1 MKQQLLSV
9 KNVRNVLNQ
18 VINPLDEAEIILSKN
33 VTSSHD
39 FKSLCG
45 GLRPDANDWCL
56 HFIMTFDPSDINM
69 LCLNQV
75 ELTACWIRVMKFM
88 GYRFDQYIAIRKDS
102 DDVNVTPAI
111 HFIANPLLEG
121 GVNAN
126 LQNITKAMH
135 EAAAILI
142 ERYDLKRE
150 NKVLPFENYIPFKA
164 IMKPNLAPNTIYVD
178 MKESAQIDDE
188 LLDEYR
194 DQINESLKLRLLST
208 L

>member
-1 MKQQLLSV
+1 MRQQLISE

-39 FKSLCG
+39 FKSFCG
-45 GLRPDANDWCL
+45 DLRPDANDWCL
-56 HFIMTFDPSDINM
+56 HFILTFDPSDIKM

-88 GYRFDQYIAIRKDS
+88 GYRFDQYIAIRKDA
-102 DDVNVTPAI
+102 DEDTPAI

-121 GVNAN
+121 GANAN

-135 EAAAILI
+135 EAVEILI
-142 ERYDLKRE
+142 VRYDLMTE
-150 NKVLPFENYIPFKA
+150 NEVLPFEDKIPFKV

-178 MKESAQIDDE
+178 MIESAPIDDE

-194 DQINESLKLRLLST
+194 DQINEKLKLRLVST

>member
-1 MKQQLLSV
+1 MRQELLSE

-18 VINPLDEAEIILSKN
+18 VITPLDEAEIILSKN

-45 GLRPDANDWCL
+45 DLRPDANDWCL
-56 HFIMTFDPSDINM
+56 HFIMTFDPSDIKM

-102 DDVNVTPAI
+102 DDVTPAI

-121 GVNAN
+121 GANAN

-150 NKVLPFENYIPFKA
+150 NKVVPFENHIPFKV
-164 IMKPNLAPNTIYVD
+164 IIKPNLAPSTIYVD
-178 MKESAQIDDE
+178 MKESAPIDDE

-194 DQINESLKLRLLST
+194 DQINEKLKLRLVSIL
-208 L
+208 